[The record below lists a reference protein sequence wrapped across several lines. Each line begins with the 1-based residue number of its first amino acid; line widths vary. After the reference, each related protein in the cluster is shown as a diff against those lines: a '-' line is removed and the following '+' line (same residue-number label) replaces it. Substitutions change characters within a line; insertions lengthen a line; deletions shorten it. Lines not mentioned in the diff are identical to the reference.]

1 MTHADILNI
10 VRLILHI
17 IQLKWEKPMTDTDDL
32 KTAIVEDSDGE
43 SFAELFEQSAKQ
55 STWMEPGQKVTAR
68 ILKVSAEW
76 IFIDTGLKGEGVVD
90 RKEFLDLDGNVTV
103 KEGDSISAYFL
114 SSSHGEMRFTS
125 RLGGG
130 TSGSS
135 QLENAWQSGIP
146 VDGVVEKEI
155 KGGYEIKLGG
165 TARAFCPFSQIALRR
180 VENSESLIGT
190 RLPFRITDYAENG
203 RNIVVSRRALLEE
216 EQHRLREE
224 AQAGLTEGMTV
235 SGTVTSLQ
243 DFGAFVDIGG
253 LEGLLPISE
262 IGWSRVNDVR
272 EVLSIGQQ
280 IQVVIKTI
288 DREKER
294 ISLSLKDTLADP
306 WDQAQGKYPEGSFH
320 TGTVSRLAP
329 FGAFVTLGDGI
340 DGLIHISKLG
350 AGKRINNPR
359 EVLKEG
365 EAVEVKVE
373 SVNRAERRIS
383 LALAGVAR
391 AADEE
396 EATMVEFRRQA
407 AEAPKGLGTLGDLLQ
422 ARMKNRN

>member
-1 MTHADILNI
+1 MVNDDNFDE
-10 VRLILHI
+10 
-17 IQLKWEKPMTDTDDL
+17 EKN
-32 KTAIVEDSDGE
+32 GE

-55 STWMEPGQKVTAR
+55 DAWLEPGQKVAAR

-76 IFIDTGLKGEGVVD
+76 IFIDIGQKGEGIVD
-90 RKEFLDLDGNVTV
+90 CKEFLDLDGRVTV
-103 KEGDSISAYFL
+103 KDGDIISAYFL

-125 RLGGG
+125 KLGGG
-130 TSGSS
+130 TSGNA
-135 QLENAWQSGIP
+135 QLEDAWRSGIP
-146 VDGVVEKEI
+146 VEGQVEKEI
-155 KGGYEIKLGG
+155 KGGYEIRLGG

-180 VENSESLIGT
+180 IDNPESLIGT
-190 RLPFRITDYAENG
+190 RLAFRITDYAENG

-216 EQHRLREE
+216 EQRRLREE
-224 AQAGLTEGMTV
+224 AQAGISEGMTV
-235 SGTVTSLQ
+235 TGTVTSLQ

-262 IGWSRVNDVR
+262 IGWTRVNDVR
-272 EVLSIGQQ
+272 EALSIGQQ
-280 IQVVIKTI
+280 VQVVIKMI

-306 WDQAQGKYPEGSFH
+306 WDRVLEKYPEGSFH
-320 TGTVSRLAP
+320 TGNVSRLAP

-365 EAVEVKVE
+365 EAVEVRVE
-373 SVNRAERRIS
+373 GVNRAERRIS

-391 AADEE
+391 AAEEE
-396 EATMVEFRRQA
+396 EATLAEFRRQA
-407 AEAPKGLGTLGDLLQ
+407 AESPKGMGTLGDLLQ
-422 ARMKNRN
+422 ARMKNRK